1 MIFMRPVRI
10 VSMILILCIGALFF
24 DRGFGSFVLSEAVAQ
39 SNPTAVSSDG
49 WNNTPQRF
57 SGSDTE
63 RINQAVRAASQFGG
77 IVRVGPRIPD
87 AAGKRDYWLLDSAIL
102 LPGNTTLYLDNC
114 KLKLSDQCRDN
125 FIRTANSGIGIT
137 KVEPIENVH
146 IIGIGNVELIGADHP
161 RATGDSAKQL
171 GVRSYGTDAGKKNE
185 SQTGDWRNIGVLLA
199 NVTRFT
205 LQNITIRQA
214 HCWSVSL
221 ERCSYGK
228 VVDITFDASE
238 KRIIDGKAVKTL
250 NQDGLD
256 LRKGSHDIT
265 IENIRGMT
273 GDDLVALTA
282 IRALAKPGGQLDSTE
297 VSQTDPTAMNDI
309 YNITIRNVVG
319 YSAGGHQII
328 RFLNASGMKIHH
340 VILDGVIDTSPEGL
354 DDYVTIRIGD
364 ANPKWGGVTPL
375 GDTFGFIITNVQSK
389 SKSAIMI
396 AGSLT
401 DSIISNVLN
410 YNRQVVGVTYQ
421 SGIQNVRNVHVN
433 NFINIAKP

>member
-1 MIFMRPVRI
+1 MGFLRLVR
-10 VSMILILCIGALFF
+10 VKLVVGVFVFGMMFTVLWENSVLAETGTAAGAFHH
-24 DRGFGSFVLSEAVAQ
+24 VK
-39 SNPTAVSSDG
+39 DG
-49 WNNTPQRF
+49 WNNTPENF
-57 SGSDTE
+57 SGSDTA
-63 RINQAVRAASQFGG
+63 RINAAVQAASQFGG
-77 IVRVGPRIPD
+77 VVRIGPRKPD
-87 AAGKRDYWLLDSAIL
+87 EAAKRDYWLLDSAIL

-114 KLKLSDQCRDN
+114 KLKLSDRCRDN
-125 FIRTANSGIGIT
+125 FIRTANCGIGIA

-161 RATGDSAKQL
+161 RATGDAAKGL
-171 GVRSYGTDAGKKNE
+171 NVRSYGTDAGKPNE

-199 NVTRFT
+199 HVSRFT

-221 ERCSYGK
+221 ERCTYGK
-228 VVDITFDASE
+228 VVDLTFDATQE
-238 KRIIDGKAVKTL
+238 RIIDGKKVDSL

-265 IENIRGMT
+265 VENIRGRT

-282 IRALAKPGGQLDSTE
+282 IRAAAVPGGQLDSTE
-297 VSQTDPTAMNDI
+297 VSQTDPEAMNDI
-309 YNITIRNVVG
+309 YNVTIRNVVG

-340 VILDGVIDTSPEGL
+340 VILDGVIDTSPQEI

-375 GDTFGFIITNVQSK
+375 GDTYGFVITNIQSK

-401 DSIISNVLN
+401 DSIISNVIN
-410 YNRQVVGVTYQ
+410 YNPEVTGITYK
-421 SGIQNVRNVHVN
+421 SGIENVRNVQVSH
-433 NFINIAKP
+433 FINAAKR